1 MKRNY
6 DLNGLALKHGFN
18 TKEMEKVCRISDII
32 EDISAVKF
40 LSDRLSLYGGT
51 AFTFIYSP
59 EILRLSVDIDFNY
72 RHIDTVDWGDTRK
85 EIDQKIKNL
94 LDKQGYHKTNITI
107 NASYPLTRFTI
118 KYENTLSLEDQ
129 FKIEIGYMRRTPI
142 LKNDVLTDFK
152 HIGTQETF
160 KTTTPIKEELF
171 ANKWCALLYRKTPRD
186 LFDTYRITQT
196 EFDRNIF
203 RKCAII
209 DSLTRGKPKLYTIDP
224 NSIRNIRIDT
234 SLTNLLQT
242 QKLQKI
248 NFAEIT
254 THVTE
259 FTKTQIMNLTQN
271 ETTAIDQ
278 FIDQKT
284 FNPALIDET
293 EVFNEK
299 INQYPPALWK
309 LENPTS

>member
-1 MKRNY
+1 
-6 DLNGLALKHGFN
+6 
-18 TKEMEKVCRISDII
+18 
-32 EDISAVKF
+32 
-40 LSDRLSLYGGT
+40 
-51 AFTFIYSP
+51 
-59 EILRLSVDIDFNY
+59 
-72 RHIDTVDWGDTRK
+72 
-85 EIDQKIKNL
+85 
-94 LDKQGYHKTNITI
+94 
-107 NASYPLTRFTI
+107 
-118 KYENTLSLEDQ
+118 
-129 FKIEIGYMRRTPI
+129 MRRTPI
-142 LKNDVLTDFK
+142 LKNDVIADFK